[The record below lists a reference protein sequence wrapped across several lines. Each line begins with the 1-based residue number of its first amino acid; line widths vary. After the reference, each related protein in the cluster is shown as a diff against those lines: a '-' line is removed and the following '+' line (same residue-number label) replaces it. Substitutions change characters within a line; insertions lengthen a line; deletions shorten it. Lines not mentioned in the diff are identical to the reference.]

1 MSEKILVCGG
11 AGYIGSHMVRLLVA
25 EGCDVVVLDDLSTGH
40 REAVDGVDL
49 VEADVCDG
57 AALDSVFESRDF
69 DAVMHFCAKSQVG
82 ESVQQP
88 LAYYDNNVAGSLSL
102 LQAMQRHGVARLVF
116 SSTAAIFGEPVSEFI
131 DETHPTAPVN
141 PYGHS
146 KLMVE
151 RILADAC
158 AASGLRAVSL
168 RYFNAAGA
176 SLAGGIG
183 ESHDP
188 ETHLI
193 PNVLKAAAGSGQRLK
208 VFGDDYETRDGTCI
222 RDYIH
227 VDDLARA
234 HLAALEFMGNG
245 EGFHAFNLG
254 SGQGFSVL
262 EVIRAAGK
270 VVGSK
275 VPYDVAE
282 RRAGDAAVLVAS
294 SALADEQLGWRPEIN
309 DLETIIGSAWAW
321 HRSQR
326 F

>member
-102 LQAMQRHGVARLVF
+102 LQAMQRHGVAKLVF
-116 SSTAAIFGEPVSEFI
+116 SSSAAIFGEPVSEFI

-193 PNVLKAAAGSGQRLK
+193 PNVLKAAGRKRAAPEGVRRRLQ
-208 VFGDDYETRDGTCI
+208 TRDGTCI

-234 HLAALEFMGNG
+234 HLAAFWSSWRNG

-275 VPYDVAE
+275 VPLRCCRTAGGRRGGAGGQQCAR
-282 RRAGDAAVLVAS
+282 RRAAWVAAGD
-294 SALADEQLGWRPEIN
+294 
-309 DLETIIGSAWAW
+309 
-321 HRSQR
+321 
-326 F
+326 